1 MIHPDRIVQDSN
13 LVVNGSGKYV
23 LYWMQGAQ
31 RTVDNHALAL
41 AIQLAN
47 QHSCS
52 VLVAFV
58 VTPSFPNGNMR
69 HFRFMLEGLIEIEEK
84 LRALNIGF
92 VIRVGEPLRIIP
104 ELAQEAVLVVMDNA
118 YEPYGKTIRTKMK
131 AAVRCGTFVVDTNL
145 MIPVASAYPKEAYAA
160 YAIRP
165 AIMRRLFD
173 YVDHPQLANPNIGFS
188 EKIDTLSLID
198 VDSFMALHLNG
209 LEYLSKSSRFISGE
223 DAALWK
229 LALFVENGLD
239 GYATNQSSPA
249 IEGTSM
255 LSPYLHFGQIS
266 PLTILK
272 SVLASEKN
280 ADAFI
285 EQLVV
290 RRELAYNFVYY
301 SESDL
306 TDLSNILPNWAMETL
321 AAHKH
326 DLRET
331 LYTLEVLEQA
341 STHDEFWNAAQE
353 EMMVSGHMHN
363 TMRMYWGKKIIEWT
377 NSPEDAYAVM
387 RYLNDK
393 YQLDGRDPNG
403 YAGIAWCFGKH
414 DRPWQERPIF
424 GKVRYMNYAG
434 LNRKYDMKGYLTR
447 VRQL

>member
-1 MIHPDRIVQDSN
+1 MIHPDRIKQDSSPTI
-13 LVVNGSGKYV
+13 NGSGNYV

-31 RTVDNHALAL
+31 RTVDNHALTL

-58 VTPSFPNGNMR
+58 VTPSFPNGNTR
-69 HFRFMLEGLIEIEEK
+69 HFTFMLEGLIEIEEK
-84 LRALNIGF
+84 LKAFNIGV
-92 VIRVGEPLRIIP
+92 VIRVGEPLIILP

-118 YEPYGKTIRTKMK
+118 YDTYGKAIRAKLREALSCSTY
-131 AAVRCGTFVVDTNL
+131 VVDTNL
-145 MIPVASAYPKEAYAA
+145 MIPVDLAYPKEAYAA

-165 AIMRRLFD
+165 SIMRRLFD
-173 YVDHPQLANPNIGFS
+173 YVDHPQLFKPNIGFS
-188 EKIDTLSLID
+188 EQIQTERLID
-198 VDSFMALHLNG
+198 LNSFMTLHLNG
-209 LEYLSKSSRFISGE
+209 LDYVPKSSRFISGE
-223 DAALWK
+223 DAALAK
-229 LALFVENGLD
+229 LELFVENGLD
-239 GYATNQSSPA
+239 RYAPNQSSPA

-272 SVLASEKN
+272 SVLASGKN

-306 TDLSNILPNWAMETL
+306 KDLTTILPNWANETL
-321 AAHKH
+321 AVHKH
-326 DLRET
+326 DLRDP
-331 LYTLEVLEQA
+331 LYSLEVLEQA
-341 STHDEFWNAAQE
+341 KTHDEFWNAAQE
-353 EMMVSGHMHN
+353 EMVVSGHMHN

-377 NSPEDAYAVM
+377 NTPEDAYAIM

-434 LNRKYDMKGYLTR
+434 LNRKYDMKGYLAR